1 MKKLWIAALLI
12 AALALA
18 GCSAV
23 GTQPNPEATP
33 LPPLTARMFETR
45 DEAFAMYDQVTFSD
59 TLESLTERFGEPRV
73 ETSDNG
79 SAYYWNDG
87 ICGVAVVFFENG
99 RMRSKLVDFED
110 IRQFGKVSGAKGLD
124 NIMSMSK
131 DFDLTSVSLMLGA
144 EGVEMIRV
152 AQDSSANP
160 DFNVGYIWANE
171 EGQAAMVLFN
181 KKGTIEQVSYSLD
194 KTE

>member
-1 MKKLWIAALLI
+1 MTLQTPTEHVLRLRRNAETGLATAA
-12 AALALA
+12 
-18 GCSAV
+18 
-23 GTQPNPEATP
+23 QMEA
-33 LPPLTARMFETR
+33 R
-45 DEAFAMYDQVTFSD
+45 
-59 TLESLTERFGEPRV
+59 
-73 ETSDNG
+73 G
-79 SAYYWNDG
+79 SWSS
-87 ICGVAVVFFENG
+87 VAVVFFENG